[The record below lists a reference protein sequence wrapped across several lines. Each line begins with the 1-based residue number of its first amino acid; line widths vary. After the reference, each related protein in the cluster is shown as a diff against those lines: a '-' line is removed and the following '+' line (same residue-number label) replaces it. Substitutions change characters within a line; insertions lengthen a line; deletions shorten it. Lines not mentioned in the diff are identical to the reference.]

1 MANRVTDTEV
11 KEIIATSLTTTPF
24 IDTANALI
32 NETLLDQ
39 GFSEAYLT
47 QIEKYLSAHF
57 VSLRE
62 RQLKGEK
69 LGDASNTY
77 GGEFGKGLRFSQYGQ
92 QVLILDT
99 SGTLEDLGKAK
110 AEIDVITI

>member
-1 MANRVTDTEV
+1 MANRVTDTQV
-11 KEIIATSLTTTPF
+11 KEIIETSLDTTPF
-24 IDTANALI
+24 IDTANALV
-32 NETLLDQ
+32 NQALLVQ

-57 VSLRE
+57 VTVRE

-77 GGEFGKGLRFSQYGQ
+77 GGEFGQGLRFSQYGQ